1 MNILYTIRRA
11 AQLFANNP
19 AIVHDDGDVTYRD
32 FYKNAKRSATFLL
45 QHAAPGDRLA
55 TLMLNRPEY
64 FELYFGTALSGV
76 IIVPLNIRWGLNHF
90 VFSLNDSGTTVLV
103 VDERFAPIAQDIRK
117 QCPSLKTILYS
128 GDGPAPEGMLDYR
141 AGVAQAPELAQ
152 IREPEPNDLAGLFYT
167 SGTTGG
173 PKAAMLSHGNLYANA
188 VSILLTDFP
197 PSSIYLHAA
206 PMFHLADIASLYL
219 CVMRGTA
226 HAFIKAF
233 DAEECMRV
241 IEHFH
246 VTSVTLVP
254 TMINLLVNHP
264 KASGYDLS
272 SLRTVLYGASPMP
285 LPLLKRTMALLPNC
299 NFIQAYGMTEMSPVI
314 TVLEPE
320 DHRRAWPDGPFNP
333 VVSAG
338 RPAPGIEARVVDD
351 QDNDVPVGTP
361 GEIIARGAARMLGYW
376 QRDEVNQEVLR
387 GGWMHTGDMG
397 CFDERGFLYI
407 MDRKKDMIKTGGENV
422 YSPEVE
428 STLVGHPAILEAA
441 VIGLPDEKWGESIR
455 AVVVLRPGL
464 VLTEKELIAYCRQ
477 HLTHFKCP
485 TSVTFVDALPKGG
498 TGKVQKNVLRSAHAA
513 PPSEPRP

>member
-11 AQLFANNP
+11 DQLFGNNY
-19 AIVHDDGDVTYRD
+19 AIVHESGNVTYRE
-32 FYKNAKRSATFLL
+32 FYHNAKRAASFLL
-45 QHAAPGDRLA
+45 QHVSPGDRA
-55 TLMLNRPEY
+55 AVLMLNRPEY
-64 FELYFGTALSGV
+64 LELYFATAISGV
-76 IIVPLNIRWGLNHF
+76 IIVPLNIRWGLNDF
-90 VFSLNDSGTTVLV
+90 VFSLNDSGTTMLV
-103 VDERFAPIAQDIRK
+103 VDERFAPMVGEIRE
-117 QCPSLKTILYS
+117 QCPALKTIVYA
-128 GDGPAPEGMLDYR
+128 GDGEAPEGMIDYR
-141 AGVAQAPELAQ
+141 SGVAAAAELTD
-152 IREPEPNDLAGLFYT
+152 IREPEPQDLAGLFYT

-188 VSILLTDFP
+188 ASMLLTDFP
-197 PSSIYLHAA
+197 PSTVYLHAA

-233 DAEECMRV
+233 DAEECMKT
-241 IEHFH
+241 IERYK

-254 TMINLLVNHP
+254 TMVNLVVNHP
-264 KASGYDLS
+264 KVRDYDLS
-272 SLRTVLYGASPMP
+272 SVRTMLYGASPMP
-285 LPLLKRTMALLPNC
+285 LSLLRRTMELLPEC

-314 TVLEPE
+314 TILEPE
-320 DHRRAWPDGPFNP
+320 DHRREWPAGPFNP
-333 VVSAG
+333 VVSGG
-338 RPAPGIEARVVDD
+338 RPAPGVEARVVDD

-376 QRDEVNQEVLR
+376 KRDEVNREVLR

-428 STLVGHPAILEAA
+428 SALVGHPAVLEAA
-441 VIGLPDEKWGESIR
+441 VIGVPHEKWGETIR
-455 AVVVLRPGL
+455 AVVVLRPGET
-464 VLTEKELIAYCRQ
+464 VTEAELIAYCKA

-485 TSVTFVDALPKGG
+485 TSVRFALTLPKGG
-498 TGKVQKNVLRSAHAA
+498 TGKVQKNTLRQKYS
-513 PPSEPRP
+513 

>member
-11 AQLFANNP
+11 DQLFGNNL
-19 AIVHDDGDVTYRD
+19 AIVHDSGNVTYCQ
-32 FYKNAKRSATFLL
+32 FYRNAKRSASFLL
-45 QHAAPGDRLA
+45 QHSTPGDRA
-55 TLMLNRPEY
+55 AVLMLNRPEY
-64 FELYFGTALSGV
+64 FELYFATAISGV
-76 IIVPLNIRWGLNHF
+76 IIVPLNIRWGLNDF
-90 VFSLNDSGTTVLV
+90 VFSLNDSGSSLLI
-103 VDERFAPIAQDIRK
+103 VDERFAPLAADIQK
-117 QCPSLKTILYS
+117 QCPALKTIIYA
-128 GDGPAPEGMLDYR
+128 GDGLAPEGMIDYR
-141 AGVAQAPELAQ
+141 AGAAKALELEN
-152 IREPEPNDLAGLFYT
+152 IHEPEPNDLAGLFYT

-173 PKAAMLSHGNLYANA
+173 PKAAMLSHGNLYSNA
-188 VSILLTDFP
+188 VSMLLTDFP
-197 PSSIYLHAA
+197 TSEVYLHAA

-233 DAEECMRV
+233 DAETCLKEIAGRM
-241 IEHFH
+241 

-264 KASGYDLS
+264 RVKDYDLS
-272 SLRTVLYGASPMP
+272 NLRTVLYGASPMP
-285 LPLLKRTMALLPNC
+285 LPLLKRTMELLPHC

-320 DHRRAWPDGPFNP
+320 HHRCQWPEGPFNP
-333 VVSAG
+333 VISAG
-338 RPAPGIEARVVDD
+338 KPAPGVEARVVDD
-351 QDNDVPVGTP
+351 QDNDVPVGAA

-376 QRDEVNQEVLR
+376 QRDDVNREVLR

-428 STLVGHPAILEAA
+428 SALVGHPAVLEAA
-441 VIGLPDEKWGESIR
+441 VIGLPDEKWGETIR
-455 AVVVLRPGL
+455 AVVVLRPEMAA
-464 VLTEKELIAYCRQ
+464 TEKDLIHHCRT

-485 TSVTFVDALPKGG
+485 TSVAFVDALPKGG
-498 TGKVQKNVLRSAHAA
+498 TGKVQKNVLRQQAGIS
-513 PPSEPRP
+513 

>member
-11 AQLFANNP
+11 AQLFANNQ
-19 AIVHDDGDVTYRD
+19 AVVHDSGTVTYGEFHR
-32 FYKNAKRSATFLL
+32 NAKRAASFLL
-45 QHAAPGDRLA
+45 QHAAPGERVA

-64 FELYFGTALSGV
+64 FELYFATAISGV
-76 IIVPLNIRWGLNHF
+76 IIVPLNIRWGLQDF
-90 VFSLNDSGTTVLV
+90 VFSLNDSGATALV
-103 VDERFAPIAQDIRK
+103 VDERFAPLAAGIRK
-117 QCPSLKTILYS
+117 QCPSLQTILYS

-141 AGVAQAPELAQ
+141 AGVAAAPELNE

-188 VSILLTDFP
+188 VSMLLTDFP
-197 PSSIYLHAA
+197 ESSVYLHAA

-233 DAEECMRV
+233 DAEECMKAVAR
-241 IEHFH
+241 FH

-254 TMINLLVNHP
+254 TMISLIVNHP
-264 KASGYDLS
+264 KAREYDLS
-272 SLRTVLYGASPMP
+272 SLHTVMYGASPMP
-285 LPLLKRTMALLPNC
+285 LALLKRTMALLPDC

-314 TVLEPE
+314 TILEPE
-320 DHRRAWPDGPFNP
+320 DHRRSWPDGPFNP
-333 VVSAG
+333 VISAG
-338 RPAPGIEARVVDD
+338 RPAPGVEARVVDD
-351 QDNDVPVGTP
+351 LDNDVPVGTP
-361 GEIIARGAARMLGYW
+361 GEIIARGASRMLGYW
-376 QRDEVNQEVLR
+376 NREEVNNEVLR

-428 STLVGHPAILEAA
+428 AALVGHPAVLEAA
-441 VIGLPDEKWGESIR
+441 VIGLPHEKWGETIR
-455 AVVVLRPGL
+455 AVVVLRSGASA
-464 VLTEKELIAYCRQ
+464 TEADLIGYCRI

-485 TSVTFVDALPKGG
+485 TSVTFIEALPKGG
-498 TGKVQKNVLRSAHAA
+498 TGKVQKNLLRKQYS
-513 PPSEPRP
+513 